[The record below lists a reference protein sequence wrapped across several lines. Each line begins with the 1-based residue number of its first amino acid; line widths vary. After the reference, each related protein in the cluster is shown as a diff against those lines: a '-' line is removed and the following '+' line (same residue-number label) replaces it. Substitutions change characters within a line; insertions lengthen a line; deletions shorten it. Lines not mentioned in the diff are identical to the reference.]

1 METWA
6 FWGGFL
12 AVLAVLA
19 AVFLILRSKLRRFS
33 RRVFGKADLL
43 KALAEVDSVGQ
54 DTPRSLNG
62 CDTLL
67 LPQILRDFPDFD
79 AGLVKTYARDALGK
93 KLGHLEDFTVYN
105 VVIAQY
111 LPTAAQKTVVLQAA
125 VSYREQGKRLHKRYC
140 LHYAYLV
147 SGSTRTVAANCPNC
161 GGAMGY
167 GETTCPY
174 CGSRVA
180 NVLGNCWEFTE
191 IREG

>member
-1 METWA
+1 M
-6 FWGGFL
+6 
-12 AVLAVLA
+12 LA

-79 AGLVKTYARDALGK
+79 AGLVKACA
-93 KLGHLEDFTVYN
+93 
-105 VVIAQY
+105 
-111 LPTAAQKTVVLQAA
+111 
-125 VSYREQGKRLHKRYC
+125 
-140 LHYAYLV
+140 
-147 SGSTRTVAANCPNC
+147 
-161 GGAMGY
+161 
-167 GETTCPY
+167 
-174 CGSRVA
+174 RVA